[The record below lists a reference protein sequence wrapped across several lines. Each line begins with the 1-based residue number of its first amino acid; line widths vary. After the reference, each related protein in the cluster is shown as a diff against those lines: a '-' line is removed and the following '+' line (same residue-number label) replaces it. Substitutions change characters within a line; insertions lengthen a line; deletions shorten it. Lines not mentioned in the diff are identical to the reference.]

1 MSEVFVIP
9 HELKDDN
16 EAVFK
21 IIEGKEKEKLISMKV
36 SNIDYHFLTD
46 LFEEAEMDNDVPL
59 SILKVNIEEECLI
72 SEVM

>member
-21 IIEGKEKEKLISMKV
+21 IIEGKEKDKLISMKV
-36 SNIDYHFLTD
+36 SKLDYHFLND
-46 LFEEAEMDNDVPL
+46 LFEEAEMENDIPL
-59 SILKVNIEEECLI
+59 SILKVNIEEECLV
-72 SEVM
+72 SEVL

>member
-1 MSEVFVIP
+1 MTEVFVTP
-9 HELKDDN
+9 HELKDN
-16 EAVFK
+16 NLAVFK